1 MVVIKLMSQIWVG
14 KKKEEDEKEE
24 SENNR
29 VKLIYIR
36 FYISD
41 NETMWKIYID
51 LKFFARIKQ

>member
-36 FYISD
+36 FYISE
-41 NETMWKIYID
+41 NETMWKIYI

>member
-36 FYISD
+36 FYISE
-41 NETMWKIYID
+41 NETMWKNYID
-51 LKFFARIKQ
+51 DIKKFC